1 MITTPGGNIPSNQ
14 VCKSV
19 PIQMGNN
26 LMKTDLLLLDL
37 KGIDVLLGMNWMT
50 QHHVS
55 LDISSRTV
63 EISSPENEPTILY
76 LPPPKSFNSCTYATS
91 GVKLE
96 DIPVVCEYPDVFL
109 DDLPGMPPDR
119 DIEFIIELQ
128 PGTAP
133 ISKKSYRMPPN
144 ELAELK
150 IQLQDLLDK
159 GFIRPSASPW
169 GCPALFVKKKD
180 NSLRLCV
187 DYHPLNAVTIK
198 NKYPLPRIDILF
210 DQLAGAKVFSKIDL
224 RSGYHQIKIRPSDV
238 PKTAFS
244 TRYGLYEY
252 LVMSFGLTNAPAYF
266 MYLMN
271 SVFMQELDKF
281 VVVFIDDILIYSK
294 TPEDHTKH
302 LHVILQRLRDHHLYA
317 KFSKC
322 EFCLDTVKFLGHTI
336 SGDGISIDP
345 SKVQEVM
352 DWKPPTSV
360 HQIRSFLDLAAIIVG
375 SFRISPE

>member
-1 MITTPGGNIPSNQ
+1 LDIHPTNGDYKITTPGGKTLSNQ
-14 VCKSV
+14 IYRKV
-19 PIQMGNN
+19 PLKLGSQLI
-26 LMKTDLLLLDL
+26 KTDLLLLDL
-37 KGIDVLLGMNWMT
+37 EGMDVLLGMNWMT

-55 LDISSRTV
+55 LDISFRTV
-63 EISSPENEPTILY
+63 EIDSPEYEPTILY
-76 LPPPKSFNSCTYATS
+76 LPQQQNPNPCTYATT
-91 GVKLE
+91 GIKLK
-96 DIPVVCEYPDVFL
+96 DIPIVCEYPDVFP

-119 DIEFIIELQ
+119 DIKFIIELQ

-133 ISKKSYRMPPN
+133 ISKRSYRMPPN
-144 ELAELK
+144 ELVELK

-187 DYHPLNAVTIK
+187 DYRPLNAVTTK

-210 DQLAGAKVFSKIDL
+210 DQLARAKVFSKIDL
-224 RSGYHQIKIRPSDV
+224 RSSYHQIKIRPSDI

-266 MYLMN
+266 MCLMN

-294 TPEDHTKH
+294 TPEDHAKH
-302 LHVILQRLRDHHLYA
+302 LHVILQ
-317 KFSKC
+317 
-322 EFCLDTVKFLGHTI
+322 
-336 SGDGISIDP
+336 
-345 SKVQEVM
+345 
-352 DWKPPTSV
+352 
-360 HQIRSFLDLAAIIVG
+360 
-375 SFRISPE
+375 